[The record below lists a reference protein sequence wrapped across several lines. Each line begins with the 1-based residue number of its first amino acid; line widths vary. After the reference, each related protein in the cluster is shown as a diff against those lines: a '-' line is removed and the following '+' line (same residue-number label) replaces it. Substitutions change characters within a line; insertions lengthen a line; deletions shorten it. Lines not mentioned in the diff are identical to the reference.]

1 MTPEARSRARLIRD
15 RSVED
20 PCPTH
25 GYRHCGICAERERA
39 ELLGYLEDE
48 L

>member
-1 MTPEARSRARLIRD
+1 MNETARARARAIRD
-15 RSVED
+15 RRAED

-25 GYRHCGICAERERA
+25 GYQHCGICAERERA
-39 ELLGYLEDE
+39 ELLGFLEDE